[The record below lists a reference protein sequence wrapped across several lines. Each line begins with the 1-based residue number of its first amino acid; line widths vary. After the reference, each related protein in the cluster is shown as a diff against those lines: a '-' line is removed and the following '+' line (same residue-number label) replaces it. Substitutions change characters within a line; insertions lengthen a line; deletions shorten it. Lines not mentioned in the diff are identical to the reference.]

1 MKSLVNYINEN
12 FNHDAEKYA
21 DEMIKKYKNKTVKL
35 DDFVKDV
42 KDNFYWEYDEEGSN
56 DNELYFWGNFTNN
69 AEGDDSSMTVMVK
82 RNGDNIKILSY
93 DIE

>member
-1 MKSLVNYINEN
+1 MKSLVNYINES

-42 KDNFYWEYDEEGSN
+42 KDNFYWEYDEESSN

-69 AEGDDSSMTVMVK
+69 AEGDDTSMTVMVK